1 MAENPFVPA
10 NFTPSSIFYLSYQ
23 IWIRSQYTN
32 NSSLSF
38 FLLFSFDVRGR
49 QFNQAKFWSSPAV
62 FGKRAF
68 FRATTSPATLVI
80 DDIQLSDEGV
90 YRCRVDFKNSPTR
103 NSKVNFTVIG
113 KCQNAVANIRNLSIG
128 NKSDENITS
137 QSWYGFSL
145 LNSRRKDTLKQ
156 SFKVIHLGGRAIEI
170 SIRLSV
176 GHTLQFH
183 VT

>member
-1 MAENPFVPA
+1 MLHVFLLRLDINQSINGIKWLKKLCSSSFHTLPPSDSYFFSVKLP
-10 NFTPSSIFYLSYQ
+10 NFHP
-23 IWIRSQYTN
+23 QYIN
-32 NSSLSF
+32 NSALSF
-38 FLLFSFDVRGR
+38 FLIFSFDVRGR

-113 KCQNAVANIRNLSIG
+113 EC
-128 NKSDENITS
+128 
-137 QSWYGFSL
+137 
-145 LNSRRKDTLKQ
+145 
-156 SFKVIHLGGRAIEI
+156 IHIY
-170 SIRLSV
+170 
-176 GHTLQFH
+176 
-183 VT
+183 